1 MIGKQL
7 KSSFLITI
15 QLSVSGC
22 LLYFIFSAVPIGR
35 IFEALASTN
44 IELVV
49 MAFVIEAVMRFLSAD
64 QMRMV
69 TDCQGME
76 LSSVRIFK
84 INLMASFYELFL
96 PTYVAGGPIRWYK
109 LSQQNKMRAEALAAI
124 AFNRLI
130 NVFTLILIGSAC
142 WMVDEQPR
150 DSALKGWVLIVLLGL
165 LILLYATLVKCEIF
179 PFLSTYLRNKRGPII
194 PHFLQSKA
202 EKVTQA
208 LGQFQT
214 LTLMAKLRILGFSTV
229 QNLLG
234 ILSIYLLAM
243 SLALPLSALTLAWIR
258 SCVGIL
264 TMVPLSIAGLGIREG
279 SLAILLQPYGVELQ
293 EAVAL
298 SLLLFL
304 MKIVWGTLGGI
315 LEVGNLFVV
324 GKRRAVPTQLP
335 T

>member
-1 MIGKQL
+1 MKP
-7 KSSFLITI
+7 SFLITT
-15 QLSVSGC
+15 QLLVSSC
-22 LLYFIFSAVPIGR
+22 LLYFIFSAVPIGE
-35 IFEALASTN
+35 IVEALAATN
-44 IELVV
+44 IQLVV
-49 MAFVIEAVMRFLSAD
+49 MAFVIEAVVRFVSAK

-69 TDCQGME
+69 TDCQGMKI
-76 LSSVRIFK
+76 SSSRIFQ

-96 PTYVAGGPIRWYK
+96 PAYIAGGPIRWYQ

-142 WMVDEQPR
+142 WIVDEQAR
-150 DSALKGWVLIVLLGL
+150 DSALKGWVLIGLLGL
-165 LILLYATLVKCEIF
+165 LILLYASLVKSKILL
-179 PFLSTYLRNKRGPII
+179 FLSTYLRNERCPII
-194 PHFLQSKA
+194 PHFLQNKVG
-202 EKVTQA
+202 KVTRA

-214 LTLMAKLRILGFSTV
+214 LTLNAKLRIFGFSIV

-234 ILSIYLLAM
+234 ILSIYLLSM
-243 SLALPLSALTLAWIR
+243 SLTLPLSALTLAWIR

-264 TMVPLSIAGLGIREG
+264 TLVPLSVAGLGIREG

-298 SLLLFL
+298 SLLIFL

-315 LEVGNLFVV
+315 LQVGNLFVV
-324 GKRRAVPTQLP
+324 SKRRAVPKQLP

>member
-1 MIGKQL
+1 MIGKQM
-7 KSSFLITI
+7 KPSFLITI

-22 LLYFIFSAVPIGR
+22 LLYFIFSAVPIGE
-35 IFEALASTN
+35 IVEALASTN
-44 IELVV
+44 IELLA
-49 MAFVIEAVMRFLSAD
+49 MAFVIEAVMRFVAAN

-76 LSSVRIFK
+76 VSSFRIFQ

-96 PTYVAGGPIRWYK
+96 PTYIAGGPIRWYK

-130 NVFTLILIGSAC
+130 NLLTLILIGSAC
-142 WMVDEQPR
+142 WMLDEQPR
-150 DSALKGWVLIVLLGL
+150 NSALTGWVLFVLLGL
-165 LILLYATLVKCEIF
+165 LVLLYATLVKSKMF
-179 PFLSTYLRNKRGPII
+179 TLLSTYLRHKGCPII
-194 PHFLQSKA
+194 THFLPSKV

-214 LTLMAKLRILGFSTV
+214 LTLMAKLRILGFSIV

-243 SLALPLSALTLAWIR
+243 SLPLALSALTLAWIR
-258 SCVGIL
+258 SCVVIL
-264 TMVPLSIAGLGIREG
+264 TMVPLSVAGLGVREG

-298 SLLLFL
+298 SLLISL
-304 MKIVWGTLGGI
+304 MKIVWGSLGGI

-324 GKRRAVPTQLP
+324 GKRRAVPKHLP